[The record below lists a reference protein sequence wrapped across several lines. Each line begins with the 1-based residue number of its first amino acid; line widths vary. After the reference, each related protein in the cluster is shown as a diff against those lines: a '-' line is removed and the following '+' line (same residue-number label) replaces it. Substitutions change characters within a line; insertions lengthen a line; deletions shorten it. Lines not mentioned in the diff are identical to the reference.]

1 VSVGTASVAFAAGV
15 LSVLNPCG
23 IALLPPWVAQLSG
36 RRSGGDLLER
46 TFSGLAAGLAV
57 SAGFALLFVPLG
69 LVSSL
74 AVNRAT
80 AALPWLGAGLGL
92 ILVFVGLWLAS
103 GRSLELGFVRT
114 RRAAGRGGL
123 LGLGAYG
130 AAYATVALGCTFP
143 TFLLAVGIQGGE
155 STDAVGVGVAAF
167 TIGATL
173 VLSTITIAVIVAA
186 TTPRLG
192 GFAKEL
198 SALTP
203 LLLVVAGAYM
213 AGREARLALADSGV
227 SVSPQV
233 VPAAVLIAG
242 AALLAVWA
250 AGQLKARRV
259 SSVQSQL
266 HQLDGPAPR
275 TEDPMPEELPIACS
289 LDARD
294 MTERYAEMS
303 ALGRSSLIETEQG
316 VRHAVLR
323 FRDGNENAVRLAEI
337 VAAEAE
343 CCAFLSMDVREEREG
358 LQLTIEA
365 PEGAELILEDMV
377 KAFRGEAELVR

>member
-1 VSVGTASVAFAAGV
+1 VSAGTASVAFAAGV

-36 RRSGGDLLER
+36 HRSEGDLLDR

-69 LVSSL
+69 LVASA

-80 AALPWLGAGLGL
+80 AALPWLGAALGL
-92 ILVFVGLWLAS
+92 VLALVGLWLAS
-103 GRSLELGFVRT
+103 GRSLELGVVRT

-155 STDAVGVGVAAF
+155 STGAVGVGVAAF

-192 GFAKEL
+192 VFAKEL

-203 LLLVVAGAYM
+203 LLLVIAGAYM
-213 AGREARLALADSGV
+213 AGREGRLALADSGV

-233 VPAAVLIAG
+233 VPAAVLVG
-242 AALLAVWA
+242 GTALLAVWA
-250 AGQLKARRV
+250 AGRLKARRV
-259 SSVQSQL
+259 ASFQSEP
-266 HQLDGPAPR
+266 HELDVPTPR

-289 LDARD
+289 LDAGD

-303 ALGRSSLIETEQG
+303 ALGRASLIEAEQG

-323 FRDGNENAVRLAEI
+323 FRDGDRTADKLAAI

-343 CCAFLSMDVREEREG
+343 CCAFLSMDVRDEPDG

-365 PEGAELILEDMV
+365 PEGAEPMLEEMV
-377 KAFRGEAELVR
+377 NAFRGEAAPVG